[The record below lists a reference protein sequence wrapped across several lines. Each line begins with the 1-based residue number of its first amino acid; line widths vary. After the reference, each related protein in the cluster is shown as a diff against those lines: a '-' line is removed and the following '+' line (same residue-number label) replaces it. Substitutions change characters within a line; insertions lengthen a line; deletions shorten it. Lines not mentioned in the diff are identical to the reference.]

1 MKTTVSLLLALLAVG
16 RLAAADAPA
25 PAHDHA
31 AESKPAAQPSTA
43 LPSWKDGSLAKPD
56 PAWFA
61 QAVAVYPL
69 TTCVVTGDK
78 LESVALAPTDFVVK
92 QAGQPDRLVRF
103 CCNDCQKDFVKE
115 PAKYL
120 KIIDAAA
127 AKAKAAPAAKQ

>member
-1 MKTTVSLLLALLAVG
+1 MKTTVSLLLALLAAG

-25 PAHDHA
+25 PAHA
-31 AESKPAAQPSTA
+31 AETKPAARAATG

-61 QAVAVYPL
+61 QAVVTYPL

-78 LESVALAPTDFVVK
+78 LEGVALAPTDFVVK

-120 KIIDAAA
+120 KMIDEAA
-127 AKAKAAPAAKQ
+127 AKAKAAPAAKK